1 MWYLKLI
8 LVIIFG
14 AILYQD
20 YKNRL
25 VYWFLYPITGI
36 LVFAIQLYYIPI
48 ELVFAN
54 SVLNILFVTF
64 LLTVCFI
71 YLKLKKIS
79 FKNSLGMGDILFFI
93 FISFS
98 FATVSFIV
106 LFVFALVFSLILHF
120 VFQNKNQ
127 LKTVPLAGYMS
138 LFFAVVYMATF
149 CSDSNFLYAY

>member
-48 ELVFAN
+48 ELVFVN
-54 SVLNILFVTF
+54 SVLNISFVAF
-64 LLTVCFI
+64 LLAVCFI
-71 YLKLKKIS
+71 YLKIRRMS
-79 FKNSLGMGDILFFI
+79 FENSLGIGDVLFFI

-106 LFVFALVFSLILHF
+106 LFVFALVFSLLLHF
-120 VFQNKNQ
+120 VFQKKNQ
-127 LKTVPLAGYMS
+127 FKTVPLAGYMS

>member
-8 LVIIFG
+8 LLLIFG

-48 ELVFAN
+48 EVVFVN
-54 SVLNILFVTF
+54 SVLNIFFVTF
-64 LLTVCFI
+64 LLAVCFI
-71 YLKLKKIS
+71 YLKLKKMS
-79 FKNSLGMGDILFFI
+79 FQDSLGMGDILFFI

-120 VFQNKNQ
+120 VFRNKKQFN
-127 LKTVPLAGYMS
+127 TVPLAGYMS
-138 LFFAVVYMATF
+138 LFFAVVYIVTF
-149 CSDSNFLYAY
+149 CSDGNFLYAY

>member
-8 LVIIFG
+8 LLLILGV
-14 AILYQD
+14 ILYQD

-36 LVFAIQLYYIPI
+36 LVFAIQLHYIPI
-48 ELVFAN
+48 ELVFVN
-54 SVLNILFVTF
+54 SVLNISFVTF
-64 LLTVCFI
+64 LLAVCFI
-71 YLKLKKIS
+71 YLKLKKMS
-79 FKNSLGMGDILFFI
+79 FQNSFGMGDVLFFI

-106 LFVFALVFSLILHF
+106 LFVFALLFSLVLHF
-120 VFQNKNQ
+120 VFKNKNQ
-127 LKTVPLAGYMS
+127 LKTVPLAGYMA
-138 LFFAVVYMATF
+138 LFFAAVYIVTF